1 MRSVVVLKRGQ
12 GWWFYW
18 FFLNAP
24 DNCWPAWNSLR
35 SGIWKKQWQ
44 KFPSTPLPSTETF
57 HRIADLLCRKNSS
70 IHKSKSG
77 SNSIKISHNYCSF
90 FYPQPPYSWSLYQG
104 RSTIHLRDSSTSVLE
119 PEVVQ
124 QYKYYCNTPG
134 TYHPLEP
141 HHSQSD
147 KW

>member
-1 MRSVVVLKRGQ
+1 MLQ
-12 GWWFYW
+12 
-18 FFLNAP
+18 
-24 DNCWPAWNSLR
+24 
-35 SGIWKKQWQ
+35 
-44 KFPSTPLPSTETF
+44 T
-57 HRIADLLCRKNSS
+57 IADLHGIAKEVPYRKSNDKNSHLPTSFYGDFPQDAGLLCRKNSS

-77 SNSIKISHNYCSF
+77 SNSVKISHNYCSF
-90 FYPQPPYSWSLYQG
+90 FYPESPYFWSLYQG

-124 QYKYYCNTPG
+124 QCKYYCNTPG

-147 KW
+147 K